1 MPHHSESFRILKK
14 KIRLGVK
21 IHVFN
26 PITWEAEADGSLSL
40 SKASLVCIVERLSQ
54 TTQQQQQQATFF
66 YGVREMA
73 QQLKTLVALAE
84 DPDFV
89 PSIHM
94 VTHNHLHPSS
104 RRSGALFWPLQGL
117 GAHMGHL
124 CTCRQD
130 VQAYKIKI
138 N

>member
-54 TTQQQQQQATFF
+54 TTQQQQQQQATFF

-84 DPDFV
+84 DPDLV

-94 VTHNHLHPSS
+94 VTHKCL
-104 RRSGALFWPLQGL
+104 
-117 GAHMGHL
+117 
-124 CTCRQD
+124 
-130 VQAYKIKI
+130 
-138 N
+138 